1 MSYDK
6 QKKITMTPL
15 KRFYNLLELDKKD
28 VYQIFFYAI
37 FAGLIS
43 LSLPLGIQA
52 IINFIQS
59 GRVSASWIVLI
70 ILVIFGVALVG
81 ILSLMQLRITENL
94 QQKIFVRASFEFAAR
109 LPKIKMEQLYNSY
122 PPELANRF
130 FDTMTIQKGTSKL
143 LIDFSAALL
152 QIAFGVILLSLYH
165 PYFIIFGVLLFFLLY
180 FIFRFSFKSGLETS
194 LKESKFKYK
203 VAGWLQ
209 ELARNNYSFKNDLH
223 YNFGLQKNNNIV
235 SEYLNYREKHFSVIK
250 RQFTQLILFKIL
262 ITGGLLS
269 IGGFLVLSQQMN
281 IGQFVAAEIIILL
294 VITSVEKIIIGLE
307 TFYDVLTSIEKIG
320 QVTDMELEEDTAFS
334 SDTCYANISL
344 EIENLTFKFPDSNK
358 EILSAL
364 SLKIE
369 QGEKIAIEGPN
380 SSGKTTL
387 IRILSGLLQPT
398 SGTFYINDDTYR
410 KINLKQYRSQIGGII
425 HGETPFEGTLLE
437 NITFNDNS
445 ITTENLKWAI
455 EGVQLSSFVKTL
467 PKGLETHIFPEGKQL
482 SSSDAEKVL
491 LARSIIHKPKIL
503 FYEDP
508 TDMMDIKVANEIIDF
523 LTSEKNNWTIIV
535 SSKNPYWKT
544 KCSRI
549 ITMENGTIQL
559 DLKNK

>member
-1 MSYDK
+1 
-6 QKKITMTPL
+6 MTSL

-52 IINFIQS
+52 ITNFIQS
-59 GRVSASWIVLI
+59 GRVSASWIILI
-70 ILVIFGVALVG
+70 ILVVFGVALVG

-109 LPKIKMEQLYNSY
+109 LPKIKTEQLHNTY

-130 FDTMTIQKGTSKL
+130 FDTMAIQKGTSKL

-152 QIAFGVILLSLYH
+152 QIVFGVILLSLYH
-165 PYFIIFGVLLFFLLY
+165 PYFIIFGVLLFGILY
-180 FIFRFSFKSGLETS
+180 FIFKFSFKSGLETS

-203 VAGWLQ
+203 VASWLQ
-209 ELARNNYSFKNDLH
+209 EMARNNFSFKNDLN
-223 YNFGLQKNNNIV
+223 YNYGLQKNNNLV
-235 SEYLNYREKHFSVIK
+235 GNYLNYREKHFDVIK
-250 RQFTQLILFKIL
+250 RQFSQLIMFKIL
-262 ITGGLLS
+262 ITASLLS

-294 VITSVEKIIIGLE
+294 VINSVEKIIIGLE

-320 QVTDMELEEDTAFS
+320 QVTDLELEEDVPFKG
-334 SDTCYANISL
+334 DTCYTNISL
-344 EIENLTFKFPDSNK
+344 ETENLYFKFPDSNK
-358 EILSAL
+358 EILNAIT
-364 SLKIE
+364 LKIE
-369 QGEKIAIEGPN
+369 QGEKIVIEGEN
-380 SSGKTTL
+380 GSGKTTL

-398 SGTFYINDDTYR
+398 NGSFYINDDTFR
-410 KINLKQYRSQIGGII
+410 KINLKQFRSQIGCIT
-425 HGETPFEGTLLE
+425 HSETPFEGSLLE
-437 NITFNDNS
+437 NITFNDDTL
-445 ITTENLKWAI
+445 TTEDLKWAI
-455 EGVQLSSFVKTL
+455 DGVQLSSYIKSL
-467 PKGLETHIFPEGKQL
+467 PKGLETCIFPEGKQL
-482 SSSDAEKVL
+482 SSSNAQKLL

-508 TDMMDIKVANEIIDF
+508 TDNMDEKVANEIIDF
-523 LTSEKNNWTIIV
+523 ITSDKNKWTIIV

-544 KCSRI
+544 KCNRS
-549 ITMENGTIQL
+549 ITMQNGAIQL
-559 DLKNK
+559 DLKTN

>member
-1 MSYDK
+1 
-6 QKKITMTPL
+6 MTPL

-70 ILVIFGVALVG
+70 ILVVFGVALVG

-94 QQKIFVRASFEFAAR
+94 QQKIFVRSSFEFAAR
-109 LPKIKMEQLYNSY
+109 LPKIKSEQLYNTY

-152 QIAFGVILLSLYH
+152 QIAFGILLLSLYH
-165 PYFIIFGVLLFFLLY
+165 PYFILFGILLFILLY
-180 FIFRFSFKSGLETS
+180 FIFKFSYKSGLETS

-203 VAGWLQ
+203 VASWLQ
-209 ELARNNYSFKNDLH
+209 EVARNNFSFRNKLNYDFALE
-223 YNFGLQKNNNIV
+223 KNNQIV
-235 SEYLNYREKHFSVIK
+235 SDYLIYREKHFDVIK
-250 RQFTQLILFKIL
+250 KQFSQLIIFKII
-262 ITGGLLS
+262 ITASLLS
-269 IGGFLVLSQQMN
+269 IGGFLVLSQEMN

-294 VITSVEKIIIGLE
+294 VINSVEKIIIGLE

-320 QVTDMELEEDTAFS
+320 QVTDFELEEDATTK
-334 SDTCYANISL
+334 DDNCYMNIVL
-344 EIENLTFKFPDSNK
+344 ETENIKFKFPDSKN
-358 EILSAL
+358 EILNTI

-369 QGEKIAIEGPN
+369 QGEKIVIEGEN
-380 SSGKTTL
+380 GSGKTTL
-387 IRILSGLLQPT
+387 IRLLSGLLQPT
-398 SGTFYINDDTYR
+398 SGSFYINDDTFR
-410 KINLKQYRSQIGGII
+410 KINLKQYRSQIGSIT
-425 HGETPFEGTLLE
+425 HSETPFEGTILE
-437 NITFNDNS
+437 NITFKDAA
-445 ITTENLKWAI
+445 IPFEDIKWAI
-455 EGVQLSSFVKTL
+455 DGVQLSPFIKSL
-467 PKGLETHIFPEGKQL
+467 PKGLDSRIFPEGKQL
-482 SSSDAEKVL
+482 SSSNAQKIL
-491 LARSIIHKPKIL
+491 LARSIIHRPKIL

-508 TDMMDIKVANEIIDF
+508 TSSMDEKVANEIIDF
-523 LTSEKNNWTIIV
+523 ITSDANKWTIIV

-544 KCSRI
+544 KCTRKI
-549 ITMENGTIQL
+549 IMQNGSIQL
-559 DLKNK
+559 DSKTERSC

>member
-1 MSYDK
+1 MK
-6 QKKITMTPL
+6 NTPL
-15 KRFYNLLELDKKD
+15 ERFYNLLALDRKD

-70 ILVIFGVALVG
+70 VLVVFGVALVG

-94 QQKIFVRASFEFAAR
+94 QQKIFVRSSFEFAAR
-109 LPKIKMEQLYNSY
+109 LPKIKNEELYDTY

-130 FDTMTIQKGTSKL
+130 FDTMNIQKGTSKL

-152 QIAFGVILLSLYH
+152 QIIFGLILLSLYH
-165 PYFIIFGVLLFFLLY
+165 PYFIVFGFLLFLLLFF
-180 FIFRFSFKSGLETS
+180 IFKFSYKSGLETS

-209 ELARNNYSFKNDLH
+209 EMARNNFSFKNDLN
-223 YNFGLQKNNNIV
+223 YNYGLQKNNNLV
-235 SEYLNYREKHFSVIK
+235 GDYLIYREKHFKIIQ
-250 RQFTQLILFKIL
+250 RQFSQLIIFKII
-262 ITGGLLS
+262 ITASLLS

-294 VITSVEKIIIGLE
+294 VINSVEKIILGLE

-320 QVTDMELEEDTAFS
+320 QITDLELEDEIDS
-334 SDTCYANISL
+334 KSETCYNKITL
-344 EIENLTFKFPDSNK
+344 ETEDLSFKFSDYSK
-358 EILSAL
+358 EILHGL
-364 SLKIE
+364 TLKIE
-369 QGEKIAIEGPN
+369 QGERIAIYGAN
-380 SSGKTTL
+380 GSGKTTL
-387 IRILSGLLQPT
+387 IRILSGLLHPT
-398 SGTFYINDDTYR
+398 SGSLYINDDTFR
-410 KINLKQYRSQIGGII
+410 KINLKQYHSQIGSII

-437 NITFNDNS
+437 NITFNDPS
-445 ITTENLKWAI
+445 VSSEDLRWAI
-455 EGVQLSSFVKTL
+455 DGVKLTSFIKSL
-467 PKGLETHIFPEGKQL
+467 PKGLDTRIFPEGKQL
-482 SSSDAEKVL
+482 SSSNAQKVL

-508 TDMMDIKVANEIIDF
+508 TDVMDEDIAKEIIDF
-523 LTSEKNNWTIIV
+523 ITSDKHKWTIIV

-544 KCSRI
+544 KCTRNI
-549 ITMENGTIQL
+549 IMDNGIIAH
-559 DLKNK
+559 DFKNN